1 MLNTIPPE
9 LVSHIALQLAK
20 ETLRPP
26 VSLLQSC
33 KAMHTACSPQTN
45 PRLYA
50 NVFEAS
56 FDLEAAERRLTNSGS
71 GSGSKHRQREDNT
84 IRDVVTAA
92 AITTEL
98 RRRVMALD
106 RLRAMCAAEDVSEVR
121 NEDLWVIYIMLI
133 ENGES
138 FAALRLYSVLMV
150 L

>member
-71 GSGSKHRQREDNT
+71 GSKHRKRDDSS
-84 IRDVVTAA
+84 IRDMVTAA

-98 RRRVMALD
+98 RTRVMALD
-106 RLRAMCAAEDVSEVR
+106 RLRAMCAAEDVSDVR

-138 FAALRLYSVLMV
+138 FVF
-150 L
+150 